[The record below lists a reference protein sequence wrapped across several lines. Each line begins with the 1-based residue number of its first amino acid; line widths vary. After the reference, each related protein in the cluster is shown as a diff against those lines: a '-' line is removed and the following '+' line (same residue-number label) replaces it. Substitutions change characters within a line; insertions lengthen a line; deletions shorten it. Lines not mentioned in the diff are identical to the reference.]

1 MKSLKMFGEEVV
13 EIWLI
18 IALCC
23 FRMEIVQIMNELLCG
38 FRKVVKGRV
47 LNEGWR
53 DAKVGKTYPKPFI
66 FLLELDPK
74 NDLKRGEREL
84 RR

>member
-1 MKSLKMFGEEVV
+1 MFGEEVV

-23 FRMEIVQIMNELLCG
+23 FLMEIIHVMNELLCG
-38 FRKVVKGRV
+38 FGKVRKRERV

-53 DAKVGKTYPKPFI
+53 DAKVSKTYPNLSYFFSKSTQRTI
-66 FLLELDPK
+66 
-74 NDLKRGEREL
+74 
-84 RR
+84 